1 MQFLTNSSPVIAI
14 CQIQKLRQVVLWLL
28 ICVSHMTQAQTAL
41 TTQCQALVK
50 HSQANKIQIE
60 TFQLVI
66 QPMGDG
72 SVAMH
77 LQGNTSLAFSYVQP
91 KTTPASKPASDMKIT
106 LQKNAWDFHQTH
118 TNSSLSHLQINPIS
132 GALQYTQAN
141 KVGAERLHIDGAC
154 ELPLMGKETFIQAHA
169 PNSHR

>member
-1 MQFLTNSSPVIAI
+1 MQFLTNSSQLIVI
-14 CQIQKLRQVVLWLL
+14 CQIQKLRQIALWLL
-28 ICVSHMTQAQTAL
+28 ICVSQMTQAQTAF

-77 LQGNTSLAFSYVQP
+77 VQGNTSLAFSYVQP
-91 KTTPASKPASDMKIT
+91 KLTPAGKPASDMKVT
-106 LQKNAWDFHQTH
+106 LQKNAWDFRQTH
-118 TNSSLSHLQINPIS
+118 ANASQSHLQINPIS

-141 KVGAERLHIDGAC
+141 KDGAERLHIDGAC
-154 ELPLMGKETFIQAHA
+154 ELPLMGKEAFSQAHA
-169 PNSHR
+169 PNSQR